1 MRYSY
6 PASGAPAGVSPRAFW
21 IDLFEPTAEEV
32 VAVEREYGLHLPTR
46 AQLDEIEN
54 SSRLRVEG
62 NTLYLSMPA
71 TAPFK
76 EPDSAP
82 SPIGFVL
89 SPEVLVTL
97 RYVELHSFARVRDGI
112 AADARCTDSAAMFTM
127 LLEALVDTDADYL
140 ERISAQLAQISRQ
153 VFRPQGGQAP
163 RVARANRLL
172 REMLVQV
179 GDAGESLSRIRE
191 SLTALQ
197 RLSGFAADTQGVWLH
212 QDIQTRLK
220 TVRQD
225 VNSLTDFESHLS
237 GKVQFLLDAV
247 LGFINTEQNE
257 IFKVLT
263 IASVVGIPPTF
274 IASLYGMNFH
284 NMPELSWT
292 YGYAYGLGL
301 IALSTILPIVWF
313 KWRGWW

>member
-1 MRYSY
+1 MRNSC
-6 PASGAPAGVSPRAFW
+6 PPPTAGSASAASTVW
-21 IDLFEPTAEEV
+21 VDLFEPTAEEV
-32 VAVEREYGLHLPTR
+32 AAVEREYRLRVPTR

-62 NTLYLSMPA
+62 QTLYLSMPA
-71 TAPFK
+71 TAPVK
-76 EPDSAP
+76 DAEVAP

-89 SPEVLVTL
+89 SPDVLVTL
-97 RYVELHSFARVRDGI
+97 RYVELHSFARVRDEI
-112 AADARCTDSAAMFTM
+112 AADPGRRDSATTFTM
-127 LLEALVDTDADYL
+127 LLEALVDMDADFL
-140 ERISAQLAQISRQ
+140 ERISAQLAKISRQ

-163 RVARANRLL
+163 RVAHANRLL
-172 REMLVQV
+172 REMLLEV

-212 QDIQTRLK
+212 QDIQARLK

-284 NMPELSWT
+284 NMPELSWSF
-292 YGYAYGLGL
+292 GYAYGLGL
-301 IALSTILPIVWF
+301 IVLSTIVPIVWF